1 MRNLDM
7 CISDA
12 RAITNE
18 VSTEHAFRAVRDGS
32 GVLIDVREEVE
43 TKLGYPENAILIPRG
58 WLELK
63 LEDLVP
69 EKSKKVF
76 LICAGGRR
84 SLLAAAQARILGYSD
99 ISSVQG
105 GFEDWKNRG
114 LPVSIDSREESQ
126 RYARQIGVPEFG
138 KKGQEKIKNAHV
150 FIVGA
155 GGLGSPCAL
164 YLAAAGVGKISIV
177 DNDLVEL
184 SNLHRQI
191 LHSET
196 RIGVPKVM
204 SALSALSAIN
214 SEIEIVPLNFQF
226 SNENAAELL
235 ADEVDIVIDCSDNFR
250 TRYAV
255 NDACVEKKLPFISG
269 AVFRFQG
276 SVGVFG
282 GSNRKNPCYRCV
294 FPEAPPQQIAPSCV
308 EAGVLGP
315 VPGIIGVIQ
324 AMEALKCICGIGT
337 TLEER
342 LLIYDGLEGVFRSL
356 HTLKRDECDCS
367 SIR

>member
-1 MRNLDM
+1 MGNLDK
-7 CISDA
+7 CIEDA
-12 RAITNE
+12 RGVTKE
-18 VSTEHAFRAVRDGS
+18 VSAEQAFQAARDGRAA
-32 GVLIDVREEVE
+32 LIDVREEGE

-58 WLELK
+58 WLEIK
-63 LEDLVP
+63 LEELVP
-69 EKSKKVF
+69 EKSRALF

-84 SLLAAAQARILGYSD
+84 SLLAAAQAKILGYSD

-114 LPVSIDSREESQ
+114 LPVSTDSSAESH

-138 KKGQEKIKNAHV
+138 TIGQGKIRNAHV

-177 DNDLVEL
+177 DNDRVEL

-191 LHSET
+191 LHSEA
-196 RIGVPKVM
+196 RIGVPKVL
-204 SALSALSAIN
+204 SAATALSAIN
-214 SEIEIVPLNFQF
+214 SEVKIVPLNFQF
-226 SNENAAELL
+226 SNENASELL
-235 ADEVDIVIDCSDNFR
+235 ADKVDIVIDCSDNFS

-255 NDACVEKKLPFISG
+255 NDACIKMKVPFISG

-282 GSNRKNPCYRCV
+282 GSNPDNPCYRCV

-324 AMEALKCICGIGT
+324 SMETLKYLSGIGSK
-337 TLEER
+337 LEQR
-342 LLIYDGLEGVFRSL
+342 LLIYDGLEGGFRSL
-356 HTLKRDECDCS
+356 NTLKRDGCS
-367 SIR
+367 CSATC